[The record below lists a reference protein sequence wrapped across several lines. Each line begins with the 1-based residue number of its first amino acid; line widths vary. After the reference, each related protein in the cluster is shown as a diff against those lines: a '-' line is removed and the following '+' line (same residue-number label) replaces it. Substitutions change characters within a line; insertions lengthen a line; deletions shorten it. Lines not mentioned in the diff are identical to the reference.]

1 MSSEAPFIRS
11 IGSDHRAW
19 IARGRSA
26 FSLLEVV
33 VALGIFA
40 GGIVAALGL
49 FGSLAR
55 SARADAEAGAA
66 AMVSDLLASRL
77 RALSFAEVAALL
89 LDDDGSVGDGSP
101 EGKVFFANLAGDK
114 IGRSADPVWTGDD
127 REKFFE
133 IALLR
138 NEQLSPPGSDDEAGW
153 LAFTVRVRWPAYRL
167 RPDGSALRLNEAGQ
181 MQVLLLSGSVR
192 R

>member
-1 MSSEAPFIRS
+1 MRP
-11 IGSDHRAW
+11 IGSGHRAR
-19 IARGRSA
+19 IAWCRGA
-26 FSLLEVV
+26 FSLIEVV
-33 VALGIFA
+33 VALGIFT

-55 SARADAEAGAA
+55 SAGADTEAEAA

-89 LDDDGSVGDGSP
+89 LANGGSAGDGSP
-101 EGKVFFANLAGDK
+101 GRNVFFANLAGDK
-114 IGRSADPVWTGDD
+114 IGQSVDPVWTGDN

-138 NEQLSPPGSDDEAGW
+138 NEQLSPPARDGEAGW

-167 RPDGSALRLNEAGQ
+167 RPDGSALGLSEAAE

>member
-1 MSSEAPFIRS
+1 MSSETLVIRS
-11 IGSDHRAW
+11 IGCDHRTR
-19 IARGRSA
+19 IARGRNA

-40 GGIVAALGL
+40 GGIVAVLGL
-49 FGSLAR
+49 FGSLVR
-55 SARADAEAGAA
+55 SARADREAGAA

-77 RALSFAEVAALL
+77 RAMSFAEVAALL
-89 LDDDGSVGDGSP
+89 RKNGGGVGDGFP
-101 EGKVFFANLAGDK
+101 DGNVFFANQASDK
-114 IGRSADPVWTGDD
+114 IGRSADAVWTGDD

-138 NEQLSPPGSDDEAGW
+138 NEQLSPPASDDEAAW
-153 LAFTVRVRWPAYRL
+153 IAFTVRVRWPAYRL
-167 RPDGSALRLNEAGQ
+167 RPDGSAVRLNETGQ
-181 MQVLLLSGSVR
+181 VQVLLLSGSVR